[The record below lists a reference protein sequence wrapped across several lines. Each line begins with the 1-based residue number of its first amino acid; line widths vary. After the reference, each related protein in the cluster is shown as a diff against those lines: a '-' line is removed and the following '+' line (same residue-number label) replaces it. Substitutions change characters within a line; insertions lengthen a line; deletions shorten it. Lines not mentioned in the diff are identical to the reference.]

1 MISFDAMSA
10 RFAAKINTG
19 TGSGNVNSV
28 VIGFAMERV
37 AITTVVA
44 F

>member
-1 MISFDAMSA
+1 MISFEGMSA
-10 RFAAKINTG
+10 RFAVKINSG
-19 TGSGNVNSV
+19 TGSGNANSV
-28 VIGFAMERV
+28 VTGFAMEKE